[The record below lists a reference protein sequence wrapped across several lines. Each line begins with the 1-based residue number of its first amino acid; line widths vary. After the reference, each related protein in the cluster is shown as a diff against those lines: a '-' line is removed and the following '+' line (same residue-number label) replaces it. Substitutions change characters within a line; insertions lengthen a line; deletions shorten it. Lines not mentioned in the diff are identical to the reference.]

1 MSQSE
6 VERFVADLK
15 SDASLREDLQGSAA
29 GVASVVEFAQSRG
42 YDIGV
47 DEARQYI
54 QAQTGSELSDAELD
68 HVAGGKGPA
77 PQATITT
84 SVGSPNVLAFAT
96 IMDSVQVTSYSEAQI
111 VAAAVIN

>member
-29 GVASVVEFAQSRG
+29 GVATVVTFAQSRG
-42 YDIGV
+42 YDIGA

-54 QAQTGSELSDAELD
+54 QAQTSSELSDAELD
-68 HVAGGKGPA
+68 HVAGGKGHHHSDVA
-77 PQATITT
+77 VQTTQTVTTQTTTAETTI
-84 SVGSPNVLAFAT
+84 SVIAEV
-96 IMDSVQVTSYSEAQI
+96 SVVVVVT
-111 VAAAVIN
+111 

>member
-6 VERFVADLK
+6 IERFVSDLK

-42 YDIGV
+42 YDIGA

-54 QAQTGSELSDAELD
+54 QAQTSSELSDAELD

-77 PQATITT
+77 PQATVIGP
-84 SVGSPNVLAFAT
+84 VGSVALISPTVVSAVLDTA
-96 IMDSVQVTSYSEAQI
+96 QVTS
-111 VAAAVIN
+111 VAAVVIN

>member
-6 VERFVADLK
+6 VERFVSDLK
-15 SDASLREDLQGSAA
+15 SDAALREDLQGSAA

-77 PQATITT
+77 PQVILAATVSGGPSSGSGSGPS
-84 SVGSPNVLAFAT
+84 SVIDMISAVAVSNV
-96 IMDSVQVTSYSEAQI
+96 
-111 VAAAVIN
+111 VIN

>member
-42 YDIGV
+42 YDIGA
-47 DEARQYI
+47 DEAKQYI
-54 QAQTGSELSDAELD
+54 QAQTSSELSDSELD
-68 HVAGGKGPA
+68 HVAGGKAQPPQVILAATVSGGPSSGSGSG
-77 PQATITT
+77 PS
-84 SVGSPNVLAFAT
+84 SVIDIVSAVVVSNV
-96 IMDSVQVTSYSEAQI
+96 
-111 VAAAVIN
+111 VIN

>member
-15 SDASLREDLQGSAA
+15 SDAALREDLKGSAA
-29 GVASVVEFAQSRG
+29 GVASVVEFAQARG

-54 QAQTGSELSDAELD
+54 QAQTSNDLSDAELD
-68 HVAGGKGPA
+68 HVAGGKGHHSTSVSTVQTVQTA
-77 PQATITT
+77 TSISTAAEVATIAFG
-84 SVGSPNVLAFAT
+84 VVVLT
-96 IMDSVQVTSYSEAQI
+96 
-111 VAAAVIN
+111 

>member
-42 YDIGV
+42 YSIGA

-54 QAQTGSELSDAELD
+54 QAQTSSELSDAELD
-68 HVAGGKGPA
+68 HVAGGKGHHHSDVA
-77 PQATITT
+77 VQTTQTVTTQTTTAETTIGVIAEV
-84 SVGSPNVLAFAT
+84 SVV
-96 IMDSVQVTSYSEAQI
+96 VVVT
-111 VAAAVIN
+111 

>member
-15 SDASLREDLQGSAA
+15 SDAALREDLKGSAA
-29 GVASVVEFAQSRG
+29 GVASVVEFAQARG

-54 QAQTGSELSDAELD
+54 QAQTSNDLSDAELD
-68 HVAGGKGPA
+68 HVAGGKGHHS
-77 PQATITT
+77 T
-84 SVGSPNVLAFAT
+84 SVSAVQTVQTATSISTAAEVGTAVGVFAVAVVVLT
-96 IMDSVQVTSYSEAQI
+96 
-111 VAAAVIN
+111 